1 MSKLFIEDLAL
12 EGKRALIRVDF
23 NVPQDKVTGAITNTK
38 RIEAALPT
46 IKSALEKGAAVIL
59 MSHLGRPDGKVMPQY
74 SLAPVATALEGL
86 LGRPVKFLADCV
98 GPEVEAACAQIK
110 PGEVILL
117 ENLRFHIEEEG
128 KASVT
133 NADGSVTKVK
143 ASPDDVKAFRASL
156 TRLADVYINDA
167 FGTAHRDHSSMTGV
181 QLPERAA
188 GYLMNKELAAFSA
201 VLESPQRPLL
211 AILGGAKVADKIQLI
226 NNLLDKADQ
235 IIIGGGM
242 AFTFKKVLSGMPIG
256 NSLFDEEGAKL
267 VPGLMEKAREKGKEI
282 LLPVDFII
290 ADKFD
295 AGANTG
301 SATTWTGFPTAGS
314 GSTAVPSRRRSSR
327 KRSSRPEPS
336 SGMARQ
342 AFSSSRNSK
351 PAPRPWQTRS
361 SRPPRRARSPS
372 SAVAI
377 RPRPPRSMAPTRKSR
392 TVQPAAAPPSST
404 SKARSFPVSPP
415 FPRSNARGPG
425 SSGACPL
432 AQPSK

>member
-46 IKSALEKGAAVIL
+46 IKHALEKGAAVIL
-59 MSHLGRPDGKVMPQY
+59 MSHLGRPDGKANPQF
-74 SLAPVATALEGL
+74 SLAPVAVALEGL
-86 LGRPVKFLADCV
+86 LGRPVKFLPDCV

-133 NADGSVTKVK
+133 NADGTVTKLK
-143 ASPDDVKAFRASL
+143 ANPDDVKAFRASL

-181 QLPERAA
+181 QLPERAS

-267 VPGLMEKAREKGKEI
+267 VTGLMEKAREKGKEI
-282 LLPVDFII
+282 LLPVDFVIG
-290 ADKFD
+290 DKFD
-295 AGANTG
+295 ANANTG
-301 SATTWTGFPTAGS
+301 TANDVDGIPD
-314 GSTAVPSRRRSSR
+314 GWLGLDCGPESTRI
-327 KRSSRPEPS
+327 
-336 SGMARQ
+336 
-342 AFSSSRNSK
+342 FSD
-351 PAPRPWQTRS
+351 
-361 SRPPRRARSPS
+361 
-372 SAVAI
+372 AI
-377 RPRPPRSMAPTRKSR
+377 RKARTIIWNGPAGVFEFEKFEAGTRAMAQAVVEATAAGAI
-392 TVQPAAAPPSST
+392 TVIGGGDTATAAKKYGADKKVTHSST
-404 SKARSFPVSPP
+404 GGGASLEYLEGKIL
-415 FPRSNARGPG
+415 PG
-425 SSGACPL
+425 VAALSE
-432 AQPSK
+432 K